1 MRHNRFETKNIIQTS
16 IINTPLGDMVAGAIK
31 EGICM
36 LAFIHPLHIDAHLAK
51 LKDVFDAEV
60 MAGENQYFVTLR
72 EQLKEYFEGK
82 RKEFT
87 LPLKLVGTPFQVS
100 VWKELLKIP
109 YGQTIS
115 YKTQAI
121 AINMP
126 KAYRAVANA
135 NGQNMIDILV
145 PCHRVIGHDGKL
157 NGYGAG
163 IEKKEFLLRLE
174 GAIGIKVSNL

>member
-60 MAGENQYFVTLR
+60 IAGENQYFVTLR
-72 EQLKEYFEGK
+72 EQLKEYFECK
-82 RKEFT
+82 RKDFT

-115 YKTQAI
+115 YKIQAI

-135 NGQNMIDILV
+135 NGQNMIHILV

-174 GAIGIKVSNL
+174 GAI

>member
-1 MRHNRFETKNIIQTS
+1 MRHNRFETKNIIQTT
-16 IINTPLGDMVAGAIK
+16 IINTPLGDMVAGAVK

-51 LKDVFDAEV
+51 LKDLFDAEV
-60 MAGENQYFVTLR
+60 IAGENQYFVTLR

-82 RKEFT
+82 REIFT

-121 AINMP
+121 AY
-126 KAYRAVANA
+126 KYA
-135 NGQNMIDILV
+135 QILQSRSKCKRSKYDKYSS
-145 PCHRVIGHDGKL
+145 PL
-157 NGYGAG
+157 P
-163 IEKKEFLLRLE
+163 
-174 GAIGIKVSNL
+174 

>member
-1 MRHNRFETKNIIQTS
+1 MRHNRFETKNIIQTT
-16 IINTPLGDMVAGAIK
+16 IINTPLGDMVAGAVK

-51 LKDVFDAEV
+51 LKDLFDAEV
-60 MAGENQYFVTLR
+60 IAGENQYFVTLR

-82 RKEFT
+82 REIFT

-115 YKTQAI
+115 YKTQAT

-126 KAYRAVANA
+126 KSYRAVANA
-135 NGQNMIDILV
+135 NGQNMINILV

-157 NGYGAG
+157 NGYGSG

-174 GAIGIKVSNL
+174 GAI

>member
-1 MRHNRFETKNIIQTS
+1 MRYRQKNFTTKNLIYTTV
-16 IINTPLGDMVAGAIK
+16 INTPLGDMVAGAIK

-115 YKTQAI
+115 YKTQAM

-174 GAIGIKVSNL
+174 GVI